1 MILHYL
7 KIALRNLLK
16 YRTQSAISVLG
27 LAVGLGFF
35 TFGYHWLKYETSYD
49 SFYPDADRS
58 YLVYTQDENNK
69 QGYSQSV
76 LGNFIRERLP
86 EVETVTQSF
95 VSNEFNYT
103 FDEQTI
109 KTPDFMSVDSN
120 FLDIFPQILICGRT
134 LERPDE
140 IIISESIAKKY
151 FGHMEKALDVVLQQ
165 ASAYG
170 FHIRIPA
177 NVVS

>member
-58 YLVYTQDENNK
+58 YLVYVESENNK
-69 QGYSQSV
+69 NGYSPYA
-76 LGNFIRERLP
+76 LADFIRERLP
-86 EVETVTQSF
+86 EVNKQRSTHHGCCALF
-95 VSNEFNYT
+95 M
-103 FDEQTI
+103 
-109 KTPDFMSVDSN
+109 PDW
-120 FLDIFPQILICGRT
+120 
-134 LERPDE
+134 
-140 IIISESIAKKY
+140 
-151 FGHMEKALDVVLQQ
+151 H
-165 ASAYG
+165 
-170 FHIRIPA
+170 
-177 NVVS
+177 

>member
-58 YLVYTQDENNK
+58 YLVSTSGRRSRMK
-69 QGYSQSV
+69 
-76 LGNFIRERLP
+76 FP
-86 EVETVTQSF
+86 
-95 VSNEFNYT
+95 
-103 FDEQTI
+103 
-109 KTPDFMSVDSN
+109 KTDWLYPCLLFSSWV
-120 FLDIFPQILICGRT
+120 
-134 LERPDE
+134 
-140 IIISESIAKKY
+140 
-151 FGHMEKALDVVLQQ
+151 
-165 ASAYG
+165 
-170 FHIRIPA
+170 
-177 NVVS
+177 